1 MIKKLL
7 TSAVFAGVAVGV
19 VSTVLHLWLITP
31 LLLEGELYET
41 GAKVHF
47 AANGSSQS
55 DAGGVSIWT
64 EPARH
69 LTTLGFN
76 MVTFTAFGLLLVA
89 GFALSE
95 RRGHHLSP
103 QNGLIWGLCAFVAVQ
118 LAPAIGLPPELPGTI
133 AAEVALRQA
142 WWITTILCTGAGLA
156 MIAFA
161 RALWPMALGTILM
174 VLPHIWGAPHLDTY
188 FGVAPP
194 ELSAHFATSSLG
206 ASAISWSLL
215 GLFAAMLWTRCQEA

>member
-76 MVTFTAFGLLLVA
+76 MVTFTAFGPV
-89 GFALSE
+89 SYT
-95 RRGHHLSP
+95 HLT
-103 QNGLIWGLCAFVAVQ
+103 
-118 LAPAIGLPPELPGTI
+118 LPTKRI
-133 AAEVALRQA
+133 V
-142 WWITTILCTGAGLA
+142 
-156 MIAFA
+156 
-161 RALWPMALGTILM
+161 
-174 VLPHIWGAPHLDTY
+174 
-188 FGVAPP
+188 
-194 ELSAHFATSSLG
+194 
-206 ASAISWSLL
+206 
-215 GLFAAMLWTRCQEA
+215 